1 MRECFKHS
9 AAVVLLFLA
18 GVLFGAH
25 ALYCQL
31 RVNAVEARLVG
42 LEQGVQ
48 QFAKEV
54 NAALNPQKPVALA
67 PAQALPVD
75 PAKK

>member
-31 RVNAVEARLVG
+31 RVNALETRLVSF
-42 LEQGVQ
+42 EQGVEN
-48 QFAKEV
+48 FAKQV
-54 NAALNPQKPVALA
+54 NDRLNPKPATQA
-67 PAQALPVD
+67 PAHTLPAD
-75 PAKK
+75 PAKR